1 MNQSI
6 GKRYR
11 RQDEIGTPYCITFDF
26 DSLEDNQVTVRDRDS
41 MEQVRMP
48 ISELETFLAEKLS
61 FNITRTHLLLTMS
74 NKWVL

>member
-1 MNQSI
+1 
-6 GKRYR
+6 
-11 RQDEIGTPYCITFDF
+11 
-26 DSLEDNQVTVRDRDS
+26 

-74 NKWVL
+74 NGLTPISGKYIKTFVEFILK

>member
-1 MNQSI
+1 
-6 GKRYR
+6 
-11 RQDEIGTPYCITFDF
+11 
-26 DSLEDNQVTVRDRDS
+26 

-74 NKWVL
+74 NKWVLLINLNILYYSNRLS